1 METKDTKTRNGIT
14 SYQRALR
21 SGFIQKPR
29 AHTLARHGLTEFW
42 TQMVEAKKALDT
54 SAASTTIEEPN
65 VANEPKAASKRKA
78 REATR
83 AASEAAPKK
92 RVRSKHL
99 DLVGTPV

>member
-1 METKDTKTRNGIT
+1 METDSKTRNSKT

-21 SGFIQKPR
+21 SGFIQNPR

-42 TQMVEAKKALDT
+42 TQMVESKKALDT
-54 SAASTTIEEPN
+54 SDASTIKEEPTEPN
-65 VANEPKAASKRKA
+65 APKAASKRKA
-78 REATR
+78 R